1 MILASYTDMKGKLR
15 WSLCGVLTVTTD
27 NGVGTRWTGN
37 NHIWVPK
44 SRSFDLCFTS
54 MLLGDLGASLAL
66 GVFIC
71 KVVIWYLIVE
81 LSNNRSECVGTVHS
95 PGKSC
100 SVTDE
105 LGKESKQPCLP
116 KLPTLEFRNRDK
128 TRLAHK
134 TLFL

>member
-66 GVFIC
+66 GVSIC
-71 KVVIWYLIVE
+71 KLGMLIVPN
-81 LSNNRSECVGTVHS
+81 LQAVIL
-95 PGKSC
+95 
-100 SVTDE
+100 DE
-105 LGKESKQPCLP
+105 VR
-116 KLPTLEFRNRDK
+116 LEEI
-128 TRLAHK
+128 
-134 TLFL
+134 